1 MRIPARKSH
10 VSTSRLAGG
19 LSWGHLSVIQSR
31 KIKPTLSKRF
41 EQPMHQPLTR
51 YQGFSL
57 IELLITVAIIGIL
70 AAIAIPMYSD
80 YVTRSR
86 RADGQ
91 AKLMQVAQ
99 DLERCYTQY
108 SAYNHASCSVLASGA
123 VMAEQGFYKITAS
136 ALTISSFELEAAP
149 QSAQTDDT
157 DCETLTL
164 THLGKQSATGTDP
177 ASCW

>member
-1 MRIPARKSH
+1 
-10 VSTSRLAGG
+10 
-19 LSWGHLSVIQSR
+19 
-31 KIKPTLSKRF
+31 
-41 EQPMHQPLTR
+41 MHQPLTR

-99 DLERCYTQY
+99 DLERSYTQY
-108 SAYNHASCSVLASGA
+108 STYNHDNCSVFASDT
-123 VMAEQGFYKITAS
+123 VISDQGFYGITVGWGDPVNE
-136 ALTISSFELEAAP
+136 LTFTLTATPEP
-149 QSAQTDDT
+149 GQAQADDA
-157 DCETLTL
+157 DCDKLTL
-164 THLGKQSATGTDP
+164 THLGEQSATGDDP
-177 ASCW
+177 GSCW

>member
-1 MRIPARKSH
+1 MP
-10 VSTSRLAGG
+10 
-19 LSWGHLSVIQSR
+19 
-31 KIKPTLSKRF
+31 
-41 EQPMHQPLTR
+41 QPLTR

-70 AAIAIPMYSD
+70 AIPMYSD

-108 SAYNHASCSVLASGA
+108 STYNHDSCSVFASDT
-123 VMAEQGFYKITAS
+123 VISDQGFYGITVGWGDPVNES
-136 ALTISSFELEAAP
+136 TFKLTAT
-149 QSAQTDDT
+149 AQNDQAVDT
-157 DCETLTL
+157 DCKTLTL
-164 THLGKQSATGTDP
+164 THLGEQGAKNASESDED
-177 ASCW
+177 SCW

>member
-1 MRIPARKSH
+1 
-10 VSTSRLAGG
+10 
-19 LSWGHLSVIQSR
+19 
-31 KIKPTLSKRF
+31 
-41 EQPMHQPLTR
+41 MHQPLTR

-108 SAYNHASCSVLASGA
+108 SKYNNDSCSVVSDGKVNELSD
-123 VMAEQGFYKITAS
+123 QGFYMISATGA
-136 ALTISSFELEAAP
+136 ALTETTFTLIATPA
-149 QSAQTDDT
+149 DNDT
-157 DCETLTL
+157 DCNILKL
-164 THLGKQSATGTDP
+164 THLGEQSATGTDP
-177 ASCW
+177 DSCW

>member
-1 MRIPARKSH
+1 MRNH
-10 VSTSRLAGG
+10 QRLN
-19 LSWGHLSVIQSR
+19 
-31 KIKPTLSKRF
+31 
-41 EQPMHQPLTR
+41 
-51 YQGFSL
+51 GFTL
-57 IELLITVAIIGIL
+57 IELMIVVAIIGIL

-123 VMAEQGFYKITAS
+123 VMAEQGFYEITADMPNGSTFTLS
-136 ALTISSFELEAAP
+136 ATPQLEQA
-149 QSAQTDDT
+149 DDT

-164 THLGKQSATGTDP
+164 THLGEQSATGPDKD
-177 ASCW
+177 SCW